1 MVDASME
8 IVTAAASEDHMQT
21 DVVSQGASAAQSLIG
36 RNSDDTPLINR
47 VAKRVAEISGQDLHD
62 ALKQLY
68 ADDDDGDEDGD
79 FYYWNHTG
87 YQSDD
92 GCSDVSTDY
101 DIDIYWVER
110 PVKLRNRNKRLKRIR
125 RRLMEDYAKTSAFY
139 KNLFEADGGHYMAGK
154 KFPPFLYKKKWDL
167 IRSQVPAADGSSPIT
182 KLPTEI
188 LQNIFYKLFFLRL
201 LDNFRKMD
209 VAKVA
214 CVCKRFNEFLQPV
227 LFSTL
232 NIASVDALQEFGGIL
247 LQAPHLGR
255 LVHTIYLK
263 LNSSSLDEAANIARI
278 TARIVRLCPN
288 LRTLTVSLSG
298 RDGRNL
304 VMPNLGSKY
313 FEGIKSNSVH
323 NLNFLFECYTMPFT
337 LFARGFENI
346 SRLQFGHIDL
356 TRMTVTKRDMTI
368 RLNNVVVLQ
377 LMAPILGSAAI
388 RLIAS
393 ALPRVQFVDATA
405 VSSGIIELLSA
416 IIARTNTLTA
426 IKMRKC
432 NGPNTRTKLTYKL
445 WTTLRSIEM
454 MSCSMM
460 TADIFPTHT
469 GSIVKRLPNLEVLRV
484 TADIKL
490 PMRQVEFMELLE
502 AVNKLPEIV
511 SQDGQQ
517 DDTVDDNSSPAPRRN
532 PDINITCENCAYNDT
547 FGSVSFM
554 SAAPPYSPLP
564 GRFRGKVYKL
574 LETVGPPWGRK
585 IVGMDS
591 DTVDKLRV
599 DLGIPS
605 SA

>member
-1 MVDASME
+1 ME
-8 IVTAAASEDHMQT
+8 IVTAAASEDQIQT
-21 DVVSQGASAAQSLIG
+21 EVVSQDASAAQSSTG
-36 RNSDDTPLINR
+36 RNSDYTPLINR
-47 VAKRVAEISGQDLHD
+47 VGKRVAEISGQDLHD
-62 ALKQLY
+62 AVKELY
-68 ADDDDGDEDGD
+68 ADDDEDDEDGD

-125 RRLMEDYAKTSAFY
+125 RRLMEDYGKTLAFY
-139 KNLFEADGGHYMAGK
+139 KNADGGHHMTGK
-154 KFPPFLYKKKWDL
+154 KFPPFLYKKKWNL
-167 IRSQVPAADGSSPIT
+167 IRSQIPAADGLCPIT

-188 LQNIFYKLFFLRL
+188 LQNIFYKLFYLRL

-232 NIASVDALQEFGGIL
+232 NIASVDALQEFGGML

-255 LVHTIYLK
+255 LVHTVYLK

-278 TARIVRLCPN
+278 IARIVQLCPN

-298 RDGRNL
+298 RDGRSL
-304 VMPNLGSKY
+304 VIPNLGSKY
-313 FEGIKSNSVH
+313 FEGIRSNSVH

-337 LFARGFENI
+337 LFAGGFENI
-346 SRLQFGHIDL
+346 TRLQFGHIDL

-393 ALPRVQFVDATA
+393 ALPRIQFVDATA
-405 VSSGIIELLSA
+405 VSSGIIDLLSA
-416 IIARTNTLTA
+416 IAARTDTLTA

-445 WTTLRSIEM
+445 WTRLRSIEM

-460 TADIFPTHT
+460 TADIFPTHK

-490 PMRQVEFMELLE
+490 PIGPVEFMELLE
-502 AVNKLPEIV
+502 AVNKLPGVV
-511 SQDGQQ
+511 SQDGPL
-517 DDTVDDNSSPAPRRN
+517 DDTVDDNGSPAPRRI

-554 SAAPPYSPLP
+554 SAVPPYSPLA

-574 LETVGPPWGRK
+574 LETVGPSWSRR

-591 DTVDKLRV
+591 DEVDKLRV